1 MGQDP
6 RRRRRD
12 RQPGRRDGLNI
23 AVFAPSGDLDF
34 YWQDGSGTF
43 HQELVSPASLN

>member
-1 MGQDP
+1 MNNGS
-6 RRRRRD
+6 
-12 RQPGRRDGLNI
+12 LNI
-23 AVFAPSGDLDF
+23 AVFASSGDLDF